1 MNPEQEFF
9 DLYINIYRPYIGK
22 ANQILSVYSL
32 SSAQWLI
39 LKDIARHRET
49 TLVDVSRRRQIEKS
63 TANKV
68 ITYLLELELIE
79 STPGTDDRRRKNLS
93 MSASGESLF
102 KEVRARMVD
111 MQREVLK
118 DFDSKEVDTMIKMLR
133 RINI

>member
-9 DLYINIYRPYIGK
+9 ELCINIYRPYTGE
-22 ANQILSVYSL
+22 ANKILSAYDL
-32 SSAQWLI
+32 SSAQWQI
-39 LKDIARHRET
+39 LKDIARHGET

-68 ITYLLELELIE
+68 ITYLLELDLIE

-93 MSASGESLF
+93 MSASGERLF
-102 KEVRARMVD
+102 KEVRARMAD
-111 MQREVLK
+111 MQREILQ
-118 DFDSKEVDTMIKMLR
+118 DFDSKEVDMMIKMLR

>member
-9 DLYINIYRPYIGK
+9 DLYINLYRSYIGK
-22 ANQILSVYSL
+22 ANKILSAYDL
-32 SSAQWLI
+32 SSAQWQI
-39 LKDIARHRET
+39 LKDIARHGET

-68 ITYLLELELIE
+68 ITYLLELDLIE

-93 MSASGESLF
+93 MSASGDRLF
-102 KEVRARMVD
+102 KEVRARMTG
-111 MQREVLK
+111 MQREILE
-118 DFDSKEVDTMIKMLR
+118 DFDSKEVDAMIKMLR